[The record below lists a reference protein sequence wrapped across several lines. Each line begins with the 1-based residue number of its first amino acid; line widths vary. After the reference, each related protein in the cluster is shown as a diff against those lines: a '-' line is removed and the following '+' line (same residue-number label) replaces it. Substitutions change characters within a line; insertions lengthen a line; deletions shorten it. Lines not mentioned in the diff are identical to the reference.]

1 VTESEQTPDSNPPA
15 PNTPP
20 AAEAA
25 PGQQP
30 VDGLKAAPTDN
41 AWIQDGGDYIRGSG
55 YMVGDRE
62 IIRLSTEER

>member
-1 VTESEQTPDSNPPA
+1 
-15 PNTPP
+15 
-20 AAEAA
+20 
-25 PGQQP
+25 

-55 YMVGDRE
+55 YRVGDRE